1 MNINIHKA
9 NERRFA
15 EIMDTTLNTTR
26 TVWEIMTLKT
36 LHDDFG
42 FGEKRLMQFAD
53 ALRENYGGFNREMS
67 LTDTYKNRTASNLD
81 AALIR
86 AVRDLRHDSNRNKQR
101 SVVLLDQNGYTRV
114 RALASRITLAES
126 V

>member
-86 AVRDLRHDSNRNKQR
+86 AVRDLRHDGIDYRKILDCGN
-101 SVVLLDQNGYTRV
+101 VLIIVEKDG
-114 RALASRITLAES
+114 
-126 V
+126 